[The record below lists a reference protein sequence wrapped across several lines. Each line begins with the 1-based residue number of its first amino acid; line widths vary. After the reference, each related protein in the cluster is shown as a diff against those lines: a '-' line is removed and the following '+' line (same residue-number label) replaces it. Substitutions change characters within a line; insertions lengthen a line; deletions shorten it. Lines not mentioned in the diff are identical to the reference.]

1 MSALA
6 VNLAKDAAH
15 ARDMAEHL
23 DPYLYQDELYGTLGR
38 SKPKLTVGGLL
49 LRLHR
54 LEALQEQLAPAQA
67 EAFVLAQAGLESARA
82 DWATRYGEKIK
93 HELQARQRSFVWFL
107 DDCDEK
113 PKTCVSAYPVE
124 AEKRTIIHHLLAE
137 GETRG
142 LDLAEESRL
151 QAALDDR
158 LRRRFKPGAFIWPA
172 ALQPAYPSGRFW
184 WLYGGPKQD
193 I

>member
-1 MSALA
+1 MSAFTIS
-6 VNLAKDAAH
+6 LAKDADH
-15 ARDMAEHL
+15 ARDMAGHL
-23 DPYLYQDELYGTLGR
+23 DPYLYEDELYGTLGR

-54 LEALQEQLAPAQA
+54 LEALQDQLAPAQA
-67 EAFVLAQAGLESARA
+67 EAFAQAQADFDSARS
-82 DWATRYGEKIK
+82 DWATHYREKIK
-93 HELQARQRSFVWFL
+93 HELQARQRSFAWFL

-113 PKTCVSAYPVE
+113 PKTCAGAYPVE

-137 GETRG
+137 GEARG
-142 LDLAEESRL
+142 LDLAEEATL

-158 LRRRFKPGAFIWPA
+158 LRRRFKPGAFVWPA
-172 ALQPAYPSGRFW
+172 AFQPAYPFDWFW

-193 I
+193 T